1 MILYTFNRFIIKPY
15 ITLPIL
21 SYLSKCHINDFFG
34 GIVFCA
40 YYNIIMLLGS
50 KTPVAKFSEIFA
62 LIFTVGLIWEFIF
75 PLFLSYSTS
84 DVLDVIA
91 YVLGGTA
98 YYFIKR

>member
-1 MILYTFNRFIIKPY
+1 MTLYFINRFFIKPY
-15 ITLPIL
+15 ISIPVL

-40 YYNIIMLLGS
+40 YYNIIMLYAE
-50 KTPVAKFSEIFA
+50 KNPAEKFLEIFVV
-62 LIFTVGLIWEFIF
+62 IFIVGLTWEFIF
-75 PLFLSYSTS
+75 PLFLPYSTS
-84 DVLDVIA
+84 DIYDLLA